1 MSNFPKVANID
12 FERLFFPKA
21 IGIIGVSPTMRGGS
35 FFVRCMKD
43 RFRGPMYLF
52 NPNFAGEELYGYKIY
67 SSILEINDPI
77 DYVILAIPARLC
89 PKVMEEIGKKRVPF
103 VTVFASGFRE
113 VGNETLEQELLNV
126 AKQYGVRIIG
136 PNCLGVYNPKAGL
149 LFSYEQPRKAGNFSG
164 VFQSGGIAQNMSQL
178 AVSYGLHVSKFI
190 SIGNSLDLSP
200 VEFLEYFNNDEYT
213 KIIGLYIENL
223 RSIKQG
229 RGFMRVV
236 KDCNLNRKP
245 VILWR
250 AGYGV
255 ATKKAILSH
264 TGGLAGNNEIWEA
277 VSKQTGSCMVGN
289 SNELAALASA
299 FNLTRLPSTRN
310 VGVIG
315 VGGGSTIEAID
326 IFEKYNLKIPSL
338 TEKTI
343 NKMKRFIPDVNT
355 NVTNPL
361 DLGGSGIQPNIYYRS
376 IMALER
382 DPNISSIVFIKDP
395 ERFGNFQ
402 KLMKEIFRDN
412 PGVVNFKG
420 MDLNREFIR
429 YVAKAKSISNKPM
442 YCVMLKINEGF
453 EEYKSRY
460 KFKLKLL
467 NRNVPVFESLDL
479 AGIVLDKLN
488 SYREFL
494 QKHGKYPKI

>member
-1 MSNFPKVANID
+1 MKIMATSTEINNID
-12 FERLFFPKA
+12 FERLFFPRA
-21 IGIIGVSPTMRGGS
+21 IGIIGVSPDFRGGT
-35 FFVRCMKD
+35 FFLRCMRN
-43 RFRGPMYLF
+43 RFKGPIYLF
-52 NPNFAGEELYGYKIY
+52 NPKFAGKDIFGYRIY
-67 SSILEINDPI
+67 SSILEISDPI
-77 DYVILAIPARLC
+77 DYIILAVPARIC
-89 PKVMEEIGKKRVPF
+89 PQLMEEIGRKGVPF

-113 VGNETLEQELLNV
+113 IGKEHLEKELLETAQKYN
-126 AKQYGVRIIG
+126 VRIIG

-149 LFSYEQPRKAGNFSG
+149 HFGFEQSRKSGNFSG

-178 AVSYGLHVSKFI
+178 AVSYGLYISKFV
-190 SIGNSLDLSP
+190 SVGNALDLSP
-200 VEFLEYFNNDEYT
+200 VEFLEYFNQDNNT

-223 RSIKQG
+223 RSIDQG
-229 RGFMRVV
+229 RNFMRIVRQ
-236 KDCNLNRKP
+236 CNLNRKP

-250 AGYGV
+250 AGFGE

-264 TGGLAGNNEIWEA
+264 TGGLAGNNEMWKA
-277 VSKQTGSCMVGN
+277 VAKQTGSCVVSN

-299 FNLTRLPSTRN
+299 FNLTRLPDTRN

-315 VGGGSTIEAID
+315 IGGGSTIEAID
-326 IFEKYNLKIPSL
+326 ILEKYNLIIPSL
-338 TEKTI
+338 TERTI
-343 NKMKRFIPDVNT
+343 NKLQRFLPEVNT
-355 NVTNPL
+355 NATNPL

-382 DPNISSIVFIKDP
+382 DPNISSILFIKDP
-395 ERFGNFQ
+395 ERFGGFQ
-402 KLMKEIFRDN
+402 DLMKEIGFE
-412 PGVVNFKG
+412 G

-429 YVAKAKSISNKPM
+429 YVAKAKSVITKPI

-467 NRNVPVFESLDL
+467 NRNVPVFESLNL

-494 QKHGKYPKI
+494 QTHHKFPRS